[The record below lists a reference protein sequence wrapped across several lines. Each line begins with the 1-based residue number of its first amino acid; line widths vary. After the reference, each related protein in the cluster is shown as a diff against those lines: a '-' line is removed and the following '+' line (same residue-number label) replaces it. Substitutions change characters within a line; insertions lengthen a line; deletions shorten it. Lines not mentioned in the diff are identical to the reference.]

1 MSFDIY
7 QFAGNI
13 EGLIFRKGF
22 SFGSLF
28 RGYKK
33 NKDIYF
39 KIHEAKGY

>member
-1 MSFDIY
+1 MSFNIY

-33 NKDIYF
+33 DKRYLFQNS
-39 KIHEAKGY
+39 